1 MTCNPEAKPSSIQM
15 APSINTLF
23 FFFFHLLLCLT
34 PSLAVA
40 AGRVPALIVFGD
52 STADPGNNNNI
63 PTLFKSNFP
72 PYGRDFP
79 GGRPTG
85 RFSNGRLASDF
96 ISEGLGLPLT
106 VPAYLDPGYG
116 IEDFAKGVSFASA
129 GTGLDKITSDLSHVI
144 PLWKEVEFFKE
155 YQEKLRSYAGE
166 AMAAHIVGEAVY
178 IVSIGTNDFLVNYFS
193 YVTGRAVEFTVD
205 EFAGFL
211 VSIAGDFLTE
221 IYRLGARKITF
232 FGLVPI
238 GCLPLERT
246 VNVIGGGGC
255 NEKLNEAAR
264 SFNAKLQALIGQ
276 LNASLPRLKLSYT
289 PVDGHVL
296 DILNNP
302 SAYGIE
308 NVEEGCCGTG
318 KMELGYLCNPW
329 SPFTCEDA
337 DKYAFWDAFHPTEKM
352 YRLVAEATLRTL
364 AEFI

>member
-1 MTCNPEAKPSSIQM
+1 MQM
-15 APSINTLF
+15 APCINSTLFFFFF

-34 PSLAVA
+34 PSLAA

-63 PTLFKSNFP
+63 PALLKSNFP

-96 ISEGLGLPLT
+96 ISEGLGLPPT

-129 GTGLDKITSDLSHVI
+129 GTGLDKVTSDILHVI

-193 YVTGRAVEFTVD
+193 YVTGRAAEFTAE

-232 FGLVPI
+232 FGLGPI

-246 VNVIGGGGC
+246 VNVLGAGGC
-255 NEKLNEAAR
+255 IEEFNEAAR
-264 SFNAKLQALIGQ
+264 SFNAKLQALIRR
-276 LNASLPRLKLSYT
+276 LSASLPRLKLSYT

-308 NVEEGCCGTG
+308 NVEEGCCATG
-318 KMELGYLCNPW
+318 KVEIGYSCNEW

-337 DKYAFWDAFHPTEKM
+337 DKYAFWDAFHPTEKI
-352 YRLVAEATLRTL
+352 YRRLAEATLRTTL